1 VSEAEEIQIG
11 GLTIGF
17 LIEGSAEDG
26 APSIFEFGVT
36 SGAKVP
42 AAHRHDGY
50 VETIYGLDGTLT
62 WEVEG
67 ERVETGPGDVLRIP
81 RGVAHSFHNVG
92 EADAKALAI
101 VSPGVL
107 GPEYFREIAA
117 VIASSDGPPD
127 LTAIA
132 AVMERH
138 GLTPA

>member
-1 VSEAEEIQIG
+1 
-11 GLTIGF
+11 
-17 LIEGSAEDG
+17 
-26 APSIFEFGVT
+26 VT

-50 VETIYGLDGTLT
+50 VETIYGLDGALT

-81 RGVAHSFHNVG
+81 RGVAHSFHNVA